1 MSRRCHNSDPTLKG
15 DVSMSKLCK
24 TEESARR
31 QRSVENALL
40 ELMSKKSYYEISI
53 TELCEKLAMPRKTF
67 YRYFDSKEDALYALI
82 EHTMSEYQSFP
93 ASPGQ
98 DGVRTLASEI
108 ENYYKF
114 WICHKPLL
122 DVLSK
127 NNMLEK
133 ILEVSVSFPVKDM
146 VSLQK
151 FLPDDSEW
159 AREKIFKFAV
169 CGLCFQMID
178 WYKSGFKTS
187 ISDMARISCRTLSK
201 PLFPNLEQLGIALD

>member
-1 MSRRCHNSDPTLKG
+1 M
-15 DVSMSKLCK
+15 M
-24 TEESARR
+24 
-31 QRSVENALL
+31 
-40 ELMSKKSYYEISI
+40 KKSYNDITI
-53 TELCEKLAMPRKTF
+53 TELCEKLSIPRKTF
-67 YRYFDSKEDALYALI
+67 YRYFDSKDDTLYALI
-82 EHTMSEYQSFP
+82 EHTMAEYQSFP
-93 ASPGQ
+93 ASPNQEGL
-98 DGVRTLASEI
+98 RTLTGEI

-133 ILEVSVSFPVKDM
+133 ILEVSIGFPVKDM
-146 VSLQK
+146 ISLQK

-178 WYKSGFKTS
+178 WYKSGFRTS
-187 ISDMARISCRTLSK
+187 ISDMAKISCRTLSK

>member
-1 MSRRCHNSDPTLKG
+1 MY
-15 DVSMSKLCK
+15 KLCK
-24 TEESARR
+24 TEESAKR

-40 ELMSKKSYYEISI
+40 ELMSKKAYSEISI
-53 TELCEKLAMPRKTF
+53 TELCEKLSMPRKTF

-93 ASPGQ
+93 AAPNQ
-98 DGVRTLASEI
+98 DGLRTLTSEI

-133 ILEVSVSFPVKDM
+133 LIEVSVSFPVKDM

-187 ISDMARISCRTLSK
+187 IADMARISCRTLSK
-201 PLFPNLEQLGIALD
+201 PLFPNLDKLGIVLE

>member
-1 MSRRCHNSDPTLKG
+1 MEAT
-15 DVSMSKLCK
+15 
-24 TEESARR
+24 
-31 QRSVENALL
+31 LL
-40 ELMSKKSYYEISI
+40 ELMQKKPYAEISI
-53 TELCEKLAMPRKTF
+53 TELCEKLEIPRKTF
-67 YRYFDSKEDALYALI
+67 YRYFDSKDDTLYALI

-93 ASPGQ
+93 AAPNQ
-98 DGVRTLASEI
+98 DGERTLMSEI

-133 ILEVSVSFPVKDM
+133 IIEVSVSFPVKDM

-151 FLPDDSEW
+151 FLPDDTEW

-187 ISDMARISCRTLSK
+187 ITDMARISCRTLSK
-201 PLFPNLEQLGIALD
+201 PLFPDLDKLGIILE

>member
-1 MSRRCHNSDPTLKG
+1 MVTLLNFGRKI
-15 DVSMSKLCK
+15 MYKLCK
-24 TEESARR
+24 TEQSTKR
-31 QRSVENALL
+31 QREIENALL
-40 ELMSKKSYYEISI
+40 ELMSKKQYPEISI
-53 TELCEKLAMPRKTF
+53 TELCEKLEMPRKTF
-67 YRYFDSKEDALYALI
+67 YRYFDSKEDTLYALI

-93 ASPGQ
+93 ASPNQEGL
-98 DGVRTLASEI
+98 RTLTGEI

-122 DVLSK
+122 DALHK
-127 NNMLEK
+127 NDMLEK

-146 VSLQK
+146 VSLKK

-169 CGLCFQMID
+169 CGLCFQMLD

-187 ISDMARISCRTLSK
+187 IADMARLSCRTLSK
-201 PLFPNLEQLGIALD
+201 PLFPDLDKLGIVLE

>member
-1 MSRRCHNSDPTLKG
+1 MY
-15 DVSMSKLCK
+15 KLCK

>member
-1 MSRRCHNSDPTLKG
+1 MY
-15 DVSMSKLCK
+15 KLCK
-24 TEESARR
+24 TEESTKR
-31 QRSVENALL
+31 QRLMESTLL
-40 ELMSKKSYYEISI
+40 DLMQKKPYAEISI
-53 TELCEKLAMPRKTF
+53 TELCERLSIPRKTF
-67 YRYFDSKEDALYALI
+67 YRYFDSKDDTLYALI
-82 EHTMSEYQSFP
+82 EHTMAEYQSFP
-93 ASPGQ
+93 ASPNQEGI
-98 DGVRTLASEI
+98 RTLAGEI

-133 ILEVSVSFPVKDM
+133 ILEVSISFPVKDM

-201 PLFPNLEQLGIALD
+201 PLFPNLEQLGIVLE

>member
-1 MSRRCHNSDPTLKG
+1 MY
-15 DVSMSKLCK
+15 KLCK
-24 TEESARR
+24 TEQSTKR
-31 QRSVENALL
+31 QRAIENALL
-40 ELMSKKSYYEISI
+40 DLMSKKQFQEISI
-53 TELCEKLAMPRKTF
+53 TELCEKLSMPRKTF
-67 YRYFDSKEDALYALI
+67 YRYFDSKEDTLYALV

-93 ASPGQ
+93 ASPNQEGL
-98 DGVRTLASEI
+98 RTLTGEI

-122 DVLSK
+122 DALHR

-146 VSLQK
+146 VSLKK

-201 PLFPNLEQLGIALD
+201 PLFPNLDKLGIVLE

>member
-1 MSRRCHNSDPTLKG
+1 MAQYFLG
-15 DVSMSKLCK
+15 EFLMYKLCK
-24 TEESARR
+24 TEQSTKR
-31 QRSVENALL
+31 QREIENALL
-40 ELMSKKSYYEISI
+40 DMMSKKSYTEISI
-53 TELCEKLAMPRKTF
+53 TEVCERLGMPRKTF
-67 YRYFDSKEDALYALI
+67 YRYFDSKEDMLYALI
-82 EHTMSEYQSFP
+82 EHTMTEYQDF
-93 ASPGQ
+93 AAAPGK
-98 DGVRTLASEI
+98 DGIRTLQSEI

-122 DVLSK
+122 DALYR

-133 ILEVSVSFPVKDM
+133 IIDVSMNFPVNDM

-178 WYKSGFKTS
+178 WYKGGFKTS

-201 PLFPNLEQLGIALD
+201 PLFPNLDRLGIVLE

>member
-1 MSRRCHNSDPTLKG
+1 MY
-15 DVSMSKLCK
+15 KLCK
-24 TEESARR
+24 TEQSAKR
-31 QRSVENALL
+31 QREVENALL
-40 ELMSKKSYYEISI
+40 ELMSKKQYPEISI
-53 TELCEKLAMPRKTF
+53 TELCEKLEMPRKTF
-67 YRYFDSKEDALYALI
+67 YRYFDSKEDTLYALI

-93 ASPGQ
+93 ASPNQEGF
-98 DGVRTLASEI
+98 RTLTGEI

-122 DVLSK
+122 DALHK

-146 VSLQK
+146 VSLKK

-187 ISDMARISCRTLSK
+187 ITDMAKISCRTLSK
-201 PLFPNLEQLGIALD
+201 PLFPDLDKLGIVLE

>member
-1 MSRRCHNSDPTLKG
+1 MY
-15 DVSMSKLCK
+15 KLCK
-24 TEESARR
+24 TEQSTKR
-31 QRSVENALL
+31 QRAIENALL
-40 ELMSKKSYYEISI
+40 DLMSKKQFQEISI
-53 TELCEKLAMPRKTF
+53 TELCEKLSMPRKTF
-67 YRYFDSKEDALYALI
+67 YRYFDSKEDTLYALI

-93 ASPGQ
+93 ASPNHEGL
-98 DGVRTLASEI
+98 RTLTGEI

-122 DVLSK
+122 DALHR

-146 VSLQK
+146 VSLKK

-201 PLFPNLEQLGIALD
+201 PLFPNLDKLGIVLE

>member
-1 MSRRCHNSDPTLKG
+1 MY
-15 DVSMSKLCK
+15 KLCK
-24 TEESARR
+24 TEQSTKR
-31 QRSVENALL
+31 QREIENALL
-40 ELMSKKSYYEISI
+40 ELMSKKQYTEISI
-53 TELCEKLAMPRKTF
+53 TELCEKLEMPRKTF
-67 YRYFDSKEDALYALI
+67 YRYFDSKEDTLYALI

-93 ASPGQ
+93 ASPNQEGL
-98 DGVRTLASEI
+98 RTLTGEI

-122 DVLSK
+122 DALHK
-127 NNMLEK
+127 NDMLEK

-146 VSLQK
+146 VSLKK

-169 CGLCFQMID
+169 CGLCFQMLD

-187 ISDMARISCRTLSK
+187 IADMARLSCRTLSK
-201 PLFPNLEQLGIALD
+201 PLFPDLEKLGIVLE